1 MPDLI
6 DNELSQ
12 QKGMKPMLASKVD
25 RVNAWPF
32 QNVSEIR
39 WNRLSDRQK
48 GYLDELFRRE
58 IEVIE
63 MGATSRR
70 RHYLRVIQGGKAI
83 ETI

>member
-12 QKGMKPMLASKVD
+12 QKGMKPMPASKVD
-25 RVNAWPF
+25 RMNVWPF
-32 QNVSEIR
+32 QNVSKSR
-39 WNRLSDRQK
+39 WNRLSERQK
-48 GYLDELFRRE
+48 GYVEESFRRE

-63 MGATSRR
+63 MSATSSR
-70 RHYLRVIQGGKAI
+70 RHDLRVIQGGKVN